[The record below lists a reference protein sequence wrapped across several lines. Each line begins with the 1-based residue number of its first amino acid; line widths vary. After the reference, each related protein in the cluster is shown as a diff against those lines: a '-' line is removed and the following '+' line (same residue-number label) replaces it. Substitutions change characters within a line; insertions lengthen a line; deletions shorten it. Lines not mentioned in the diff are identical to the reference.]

1 MNALREWL
9 EAVRPPASRSALAQA
24 LMGRRDVLATPDP
37 VENTRMALPAEP
49 ARYGAALTNRSPDA
63 VDGVRPMF
71 GLPQQ
76 APVVNPREEA
86 RTRMMAD
93 ALMGASGT
101 IRAFHGSPRAGL
113 TELMMSERGPMGPGA
128 YLSPDLN
135 VANQYARGGQVYQA
149 ELPDNIFHGAGRTT
163 MPRDANPYAT
173 ARQQVASVIAAA
185 PEQYRAQIAEI
196 ADKTMNGA
204 DGGYQFYGRLAQ
216 LFRSDAEAQAL
227 LQRAGYSG
235 ISGLID
241 GPEIAMFSRVPVT
254 AMGGR

>member
-9 EAVRPPASRSALAQA
+9 EAVRPPASRSRLASA

-37 VENTRMALPAEP
+37 VENTRMNMPQQP
-49 ARYGAALTNRSPDA
+49 ARYGATLTNRSPDA

-71 GLPQQ
+71 GLPNE
-76 APVVNPREEA
+76 PVVNPDQER
-86 RTRMMAD
+86 RTRMMVD
-93 ALMGASGT
+93 ALSGASSS

-113 TELMMSERGPMGPGA
+113 TELMISERGPFGPAA

-135 VANQYARGGQVYQA
+135 VANQYGRGGQVYQA

-163 MPRDANPYAT
+163 MPRDANPYAI
-173 ARQQVASVIAAA
+173 ARQQVANVIAAA
-185 PEQYRAQIAEI
+185 PEQYRSQIAEI

-216 LFRSDAEAQAL
+216 LFRSDADAQAL
-227 LQRAGYSG
+227 LQKAGYSG

-241 GPEIAMFSRVPVT
+241 GPEIAMFSRVPVSPM
-254 AMGGR
+254 AGR